1 MGTRRIDENL
11 LALEKGDPNRKVNLK
26 KNLADQYWLRESDPR
41 YLDAC
46 KEFERESAAFKAEE
60 KHPKDVSLYE
70 FASEYRAD
78 WRKSHDIKVPHIT
91 PNFSRIPNRLGNKSR
106 YLMYLRSL
114 ILVHVPGAKLDDIEL
129 LDLPDLEMECRLFCE
144 KSDCPKLVKEEFQE
158 SQRED
163 ERQKKGGPS
172 GRGDEHDDDDEP
184 LENPRGSQE
193 DLFIEP
199 EAIPEQYEQAEPYE
213 RLYGLIDIQAGEI
226 LDEDN
231 QYDDAEFLKK
241 AKLVNWHED
250 AKKLGLTSGAELKTL
265 DKWLDEQVQTANLHR
280 DLAATGGLPSD
291 LNEKQFQAF
300 AIVRNFLIEVRRKG
314 VGNVPQL
321 LLQISGPAGSG
332 KTFFLNTLRRWAQEI
347 LNCGSEFILSAAP
360 TGAAAYLIGGTT
372 LHSLLNLPILT

>member
-1 MGTRRIDENL
+1 MIL
-11 LALEKGDPNRKVNLK
+11 SSWICLI
-26 KNLADQYWLRESDPR
+26 
-41 YLDAC
+41 
-46 KEFERESAAFKAEE
+46 
-60 KHPKDVSLYE
+60 
-70 FASEYRAD
+70 
-78 WRKSHDIKVPHIT
+78 WRWSVT
-91 PNFSRIPNRLGNKSR
+91 
-106 YLMYLRSL
+106 
-114 ILVHVPGAKLDDIEL
+114 
-129 LDLPDLEMECRLFCE
+129 FCE

-199 EAIPEQYEQAEPYE
+199 KAIPEQYEQAEPYE
-213 RLYGLIDIQAGEI
+213 RLYGPIDIQAGEI

-314 VGNVPQL
+314 VGNVPQYFFKSAGLLEAGRLFSSTLCGGGRRRFSTVEVSSSSAPHLKEL
-321 LLQISGPAGSG
+321 LLTSLVEQHSIACS
-332 KTFFLNTLRRWAQEI
+332 T
-347 LNCGSEFILSAAP
+347 
-360 TGAAAYLIGGTT
+360 YLF
-372 LHSLLNLPILT
+372 